1 MNLGTLPAVFCSALI
16 VFAAAFGISRLM
28 KSAMDTIARQPE
40 TADKVRMTLI
50 VIAALIEGVSL
61 FAVAVC
67 FMALG

>member
-1 MNLGTLPAVFCSALI
+1 MELGSLPACLASAAV
-16 VFAAAFGISRLM
+16 VFAAAWGISRLM

-50 VIAALIEGVSL
+50 VAAALIEGVSL

-67 FMALG
+67 FMSL

>member
-1 MNLGTLPAVFCSALI
+1 MELGSLPAVIASAAV
-16 VFAAAFGISRLM
+16 VFAAAWGISRLM

-50 VIAALIEGVSL
+50 VAAALIEGVSL

-67 FMALG
+67 FMSL